1 MDFLVFYWF
10 QPKPQTLGPGT
21 KHLLG
26 GLLGEKDG
34 VDVGEDTAGGDGDSA
49 EELVEL
55 LIVLDGKGD
64 VPGDDAGLLVVAGG
78 VSGELEDLG
87 AEVLEDGGEVDTGAD
102 SDPGGV
108 SALLQVPADT
118 GDGELKSGLG
128 GGANALSASAS
139 SLSLS
144 FSFSCGQ
151 QRRGG
156 GMGSGVSAEL
166 VSLRLE

>member
-1 MDFLVFYWF
+1 MEIIISSLLIFMDFLVFYWF

-144 FSFSCGQ
+144 FSFSCG
-151 QRRGG
+151 GEG
-156 GMGSGVSAEL
+156 WG
-166 VSLRLE
+166 